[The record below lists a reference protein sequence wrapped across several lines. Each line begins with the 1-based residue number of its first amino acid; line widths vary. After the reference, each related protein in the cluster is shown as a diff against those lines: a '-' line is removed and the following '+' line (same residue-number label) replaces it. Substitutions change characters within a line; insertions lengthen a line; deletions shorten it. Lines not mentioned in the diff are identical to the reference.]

1 MAFDDDRSHM
11 DEWEA
16 DYQALIQDAMER
28 GDIDSRPQ
36 TMEKRKHPRIR
47 MLSRQLQVH
56 EPQRFQILD
65 ISIGGM
71 SFYSVTPFEVGK
83 VLTVSLEGLLTIEA
97 RVLACRME
105 ETDAMFLEVRY
116 KVHCRFEDERYGMR
130 LMVLAM
136 QSEDSSVGIMP

>member
-1 MAFDDDRSHM
+1 MAFDDDQSRM

-16 DYQALIQDAMER
+16 DYEALIQDAMEK

-36 TMEKRKHPRIR
+36 TVEKRKHPRIR

-97 RVLACRME
+97 RVLACGME
-105 ETDAMFLEVRY
+105 ETDPMFLEVRY
-116 KVHCRFEDERYGMR
+116 KVHCHFEDERYGMR

>member
-1 MAFDDDRSHM
+1 
-11 DEWEA
+11 
-16 DYQALIQDAMER
+16 
-28 GDIDSRPQ
+28 
-36 TMEKRKHPRIR
+36 

-71 SFYSVTPFEVGK
+71 SFYSVTPFDVGK

-97 RVLACRME
+97 RVLACTME

-116 KVHCRFEDERYGMR
+116 KVHCHFEDERYGMR